1 MLEFKL
7 NILLQRCGAER
18 DLVAAQLYLL
28 EHNHL
33 PFSQSDIQFN
43 GHVIEARIN
52 AENPER
58 KFQPTPG
65 KVTVTFTTRL

>member
-1 MLEFKL
+1 MNVRIQVEHTVTEM
-7 NILLQRCGAER
+7 RAER

-43 GHVIEARIN
+43 GHVIEAN
-52 AENPER
+52 KCR
-58 KFQPTPG
+58 KS
-65 KVTVTFTTRL
+65 

>member
-1 MLEFKL
+1 MNARIQVEHTVTEM
-7 NILLQRCGAER
+7 RAER

-43 GHVIEARIN
+43 GHVIEARIMPKILKRN
-52 AENPER
+52 FNQHQV
-58 KFQPTPG
+58 K
-65 KVTVTFTTRL
+65 

>member
-1 MLEFKL
+1 M
-7 NILLQRCGAER
+7 RAER

-58 KFQPTPG
+58 NFNQHQVK
-65 KVTVTFTTRL
+65 